1 MSAVHCRVTPSN
13 LLHFKCCLFIAILA
27 GATHAH
33 QKFRLLQHSEFV
45 SLWDF
50 GNCCLK
56 LGFQPARNPGR
67 ISDQPGRD
75 FSQPGTNCSQPGCN
89 ASLLGRTLGVGP
101 GCTSCNAHD
110 TWLLTSRIL
119 HPPWVLGLPGLLL
132 SLPGS
137 PWAPRAPWVWVL
149 GLGLV
154 PKYLPGL
161 LSGVPRTWPL
171 PWAPGFLVLVPWSL
185 VLVPGGCKNQY
196 SS

>member
-1 MSAVHCRVTPSN
+1 MGFRELPSDVGMPASQEPRKN
-13 LLHFKCCLFIAILA
+13 LRPARKRLQPA
-27 GATHAH
+27 G
-33 QKFRLLQHSEFV
+33 
-45 SLWDF
+45 
-50 GNCCLK
+50 NK
-56 LGFQPARNPGR
+56 LQPARMQCQSAGKNSGSGSLMHILYPG
-67 ISDQPGRD
+67 
-75 FSQPGTNCSQPGCN
+75 FY
-89 ASLLGRTLGVGP
+89 
-101 GCTSCNAHD
+101 AHD
-110 TWLLTSRIL
+110 TRLLTSRIL
-119 HPPWVLGLPGLLL
+119 YPPWVLGLLGLLL

>member
-1 MSAVHCRVTPSN
+1 MPTDVSTVSELQNEKGYTMSAVHCRVTPSN

-27 GATHAH
+27 GATHVH
-33 QKFRLLQHSEFV
+33 QKIRLLQHNEFV

-101 GCTSCNAHD
+101 GCTSC
-110 TWLLTSRIL
+110 IL
-119 HPPWVLGLPGLLL
+119 AFMHMTLGSSHLASYTLPGFWAFLGFSCPSLGLLGPLELL
-132 SLPGS
+132 GS
-137 PWAPRAPWVWVL
+137 
-149 GLGLV
+149 
-154 PKYLPGL
+154 
-161 LSGVPRTWPL
+161 
-171 PWAPGFLVLVPWSL
+171 GFLV
-185 VLVPGGCKNQY
+185 
-196 SS
+196 